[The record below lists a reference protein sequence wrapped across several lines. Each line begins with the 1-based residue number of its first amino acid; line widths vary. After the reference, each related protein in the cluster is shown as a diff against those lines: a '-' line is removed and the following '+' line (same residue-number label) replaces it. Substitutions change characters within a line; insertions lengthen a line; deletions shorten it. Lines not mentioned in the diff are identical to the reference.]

1 MAASS
6 TFEPKGLLNS
16 DDNYILQ
23 HDDVVK
29 LLKYVWAGV
38 LLPVTE
44 DAYRSRLQVS
54 DDVFNKLS
62 SVIKPLVQSYATVD
76 CHHFP
81 DTCLL
86 ISIRTDASALSGVQ
100 GYDVPWHHQHRER
113 RVQLCAS
120 YAQNA
125 GGSSD
130 DSFYAAIFQYIRQLA
145 NDLPQDEET
154 KLRETIKELVDME
167 VKSIDKIY
175 TKSQSAI
182 EELRAFEDDT
192 KKDKSALTERSTA
205 VNDKLQ
211 DEVGS
216 LDELER
222 KLQQYRDELE
232 ADLAEYEHDK
242 IVACTTP
249 AYYWIGLI
257 GLISAAAVA
266 GIYGDKA
273 AKMAARIDEV
283 RKLISDYEQKIK
295 DETRV
300 VGDLRA
306 INNDV
311 GNILS
316 LIEPSIAVIET
327 MMGIWQAISDDLKN
341 LQEMVDTNVRD
352 AAAVVA
358 DRVEAKVVQKWND
371 LKEAVD
377 KYRKAAYVSDVD
389 SVSLDDLSKQLH
401 EQAVN

>member
-44 DAYRSRLQVS
+44 DAYRSRLQIS

-62 SVIKPLVQSYATVD
+62 SVIKPLVQSYATTQVH
-76 CHHFP
+76 CQVFK
-81 DTCLL
+81 DTTYPGI
-86 ISIRTDASALSGVQ
+86 ISIAS
-100 GYDVPWHHQHRER
+100 DVY
-113 RVQLCAS
+113 S

-130 DSFYAAIFQYIRQLA
+130 DSYYAAIFQSIRQLA
-145 NDLPQDEET
+145 NDLPQDEEA

-182 EELRAFEDDT
+182 EDLRAFEDDT

-216 LDELER
+216 LDDLER

-401 EQAVN
+401 EQAGK